1 MSTTSKRIEPA
12 SIMGLLGHD
21 DSYLTT
27 FVSDPAE
34 MVADIGRSVRKM
46 DAAITVERERG
57 LRNIRKTTNISDS
70 AEFDEI
76 HRTNFVEEAVDDSL
90 DEYTSDH
97 TFPMTLLEQ
106 AQPQVENGERFNM
119 QDVTEEDVSLSLYY
133 WIEEDDC
140 HYSTDTKYCNLFDCP
155 ILLTIG
161 GKNHGNLCDR
171 RGEDILEYQV
181 DVNNPYI
188 VEMKNRVQKGG
199 ELGHRNENRYR
210 REMQDREIR
219 RQEARANL
227 DSWIS
232 FVKSKGIYH
241 IYTKLDLYMGHF
253 LGYSPKK
260 IRSYNFMIKKS
271 QELIKGIDDQLD
283 KIDIMLDEKKADL
296 YTSLREHIQNVMAKM
311 TEWMKTAERTVFRIT
326 CDQMG
331 NGGCREIRDHIN
343 SYI

>member
-27 FVSDPAE
+27 FVTDPAK

-57 LRNIRKTTNISDS
+57 LRSIRKTNDISDV
-70 AEFDEI
+70 DEI

-97 TFPMTLLEQ
+97 PFPMTLLEE
-106 AQPQVENGERFNM
+106 AQPQIENGERFNM
-119 QDVTEEDVSLSLYY
+119 QDVTEEDVSLSLCY
-133 WIEEDDC
+133 WLEEDDR
-140 HYSTDTKYCNLFDCP
+140 HYGTDTKYCNLFDCP

-188 VEMKNRVQKGG
+188 VEMKNRVQEAG
-199 ELGHRNENRYR
+199 ELGHRKENRYR
-210 REMQDREIR
+210 REVRDREIR
-219 RQEARANL
+219 IEEARANL

-241 IYTKLDLYMGHF
+241 IYTKLDLYVGHL

-260 IRSYNFMIKKS
+260 IRTYNFMIKKS
-271 QELIKGIDDQLD
+271 QELIKDIDDHLD
-283 KIDIMLDEKKADL
+283 KIDIILDEKKADL
-296 YTSLREHIQNVMAKM
+296 YTSLREHIQNVMTKM
-311 TEWMKTAERTVFRIT
+311 TEWMKAAERAVFRIT
-326 CDQMG
+326 CDRMK
-331 NGGCREIRDHIN
+331 NGGCREIRNHII

>member
-1 MSTTSKRIEPA
+1 MSTTSKCTEPD

-27 FVSDPAE
+27 FVTDPAK

-57 LRNIRKTTNISDS
+57 LRSIRKTIDISD
-70 AEFDEI
+70 FDEI

-97 TFPMTLLEQ
+97 TLPMTLLEQ

-133 WIEEDDC
+133 WIEKDDC

-188 VEMKNRVQKGG
+188 VEMKNRVQKAG

-210 REMQDREIR
+210 REVQDRNIR

-227 DSWIS
+227 ESWIS

-241 IYTKLDLYMGHF
+241 IYTKLDLYMGHL

-260 IRSYNFMIKKS
+260 IRTYNFMIKKS
-271 QELIKGIDDQLD
+271 EELIKGIDEQLD
-283 KIDIMLDEKKADL
+283 KIDIILDEKKADL
-296 YTSLREHIQNVMAKM
+296 YTSLREHIQNVMTNM

-326 CDQMG
+326 CDHMDK
-331 NGGCREIRDHIN
+331 GGCREIREIIT